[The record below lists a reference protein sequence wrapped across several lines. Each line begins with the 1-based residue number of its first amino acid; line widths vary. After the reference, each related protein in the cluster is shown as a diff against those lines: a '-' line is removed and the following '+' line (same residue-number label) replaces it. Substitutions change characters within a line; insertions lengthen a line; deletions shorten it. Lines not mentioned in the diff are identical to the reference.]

1 MFNLKKSDIFRAV
14 VWERRLNLKLV
25 RIIRK
30 LLLLL
35 SFLLVVLF
43 IITIFIAPSFS
54 KEDIPDKDAVFLGL
68 ILMSFTLSLALWQ
81 AEMFFNIRLKNP
93 RIKAKIEEVI
103 SDPEPYN
110 LADFLSFEVA
120 KACQKAKNN
129 STALLYHLLCDN
141 PRLNFI
147 FYRMLLDSTGIKKT
161 LRNYLKEVKEVSS
174 PDFMEIIVES
184 LKNAKKEGHQ
194 QVDIG
199 DVLTALSKYEPNLK
213 KILLEYNLKTA
224 DIENLTWWLEDMEKI
239 REERKKFWEWKNL
252 VKAGSMAKEW
262 TSGYTLTLDRFSTD
276 ISALVKRR
284 GYPETIGHQ
293 KEIAAMER
301 ILARR
306 ELNNVLVVG
315 EPGSGRKSMIEEL
328 AKRSAL
334 GETMP
339 EINFKKFV
347 RLELSNLLAQTKS
360 SGEAENVLDTIFR
373 ETISAGNIILV
384 IDEFHNFVGKLSQP
398 GMVDISGVLSPY
410 LPLSGF
416 QTIVL
421 TSFEGLHKN
430 IEQNPSILS
439 LFDKVEVSE
448 ISESETLM
456 ILEDLAFVL
465 EYKYKK
471 FISYPAIRE
480 IISYS
485 GKYMPA
491 IPFPEKAM
499 GLMDEV
505 MVYLAQTKDK
515 VLLPKHVAKIISE
528 KTQIPVGEM
537 ESKEKEILLNLEDLI
552 HQKIINQEE
561 AVKEISS
568 ALRRARADITVRKG
582 PMGCFL
588 FLGPTG
594 VGKTE
599 TSKALAEI
607 YFGSE
612 SRMIRIDMSEF
623 QNVGDIPRL
632 IGSPGEEGL
641 LTTKVRER
649 PFSLILLDEIEKAHP
664 NILNLFLQVL
674 DEGHLT
680 DGMGRKV
687 DFKNSIIIATSN
699 AGYQIILDCLKQ
711 NTEWSQVKGKILDFV
726 FSQGLFRPE
735 FINRFD
741 SVVVF
746 RSLTKENL
754 MDIAELLLQGLKKNL
769 KGKEVEFVIT
779 TALKE
784 KIVELGY
791 DPVFGARQMRRVI
804 QDKIENTLASALL
817 SNQLKRGNKVEI
829 NPQDFG
835 LKIN

>member
-1 MFNLKKSDIFRAV
+1 MFDLKKSDIFRAIA
-14 VWERRLNLKLV
+14 WERRLSLKLV

-35 SFLLVVLF
+35 SFLLVFLF
-43 IITIFIAPSFS
+43 VITIFLAPSFS
-54 KEDIPDKDAVFLGL
+54 KEDIPDKGAVFLGL

-81 AEMFFNIRLKNP
+81 TEMFFNIKLKNP
-93 RIKAKIEEVI
+93 GLKIKIEEAI

-110 LADFLSFEVA
+110 LADFLSFEAA
-120 KACQKAKNN
+120 KACWKAKNN
-129 STALLYHLLCDN
+129 STALLYYLLSDN
-141 PRLNFI
+141 SRLSFI
-147 FYRMLLDSTGIKKT
+147 FYRMLLDLNGIKRA
-161 LRNYLKEVKEVSS
+161 LRNYLKNIKEPS
-174 PDFMEIIVES
+174 PDFMEIILES

-199 DVLTALSKYEPNLK
+199 DVLTALSKYEPNFK

-239 REERKKFWEWKNL
+239 REERKKFWEWKSL
-252 VKAGSMAKEW
+252 VKSGSMAKEW
-262 TSGYTLTLDRFSTD
+262 ASGYTLTLDRFSTD
-276 ISALVKRR
+276 ISASVKRK

-334 GETMP
+334 GETLP

-360 SGEAENVLDTIFR
+360 SGEAEKVLDTIFR

-384 IDEFHNFVGKLSQP
+384 IDEFHNFVGKTAQP

-410 LPLSGF
+410 LPLPRF

-421 TSFEGLHKN
+421 TTFEGLHKN

-448 ISESETLM
+448 ISEKETL
-456 ILEDLAFVL
+456 ILLEDLAFIL
-465 EYKYKK
+465 EYKYKR

-480 IISYS
+480 VINYS

-491 IPFPEKAM
+491 IPFPEKAT

-515 VLLPKHVAKIISE
+515 ILLPKHVAKIISE

-537 ESKEKEILLNLEDLI
+537 EGKEKEMLLNLEDLI

-612 SRMIRIDMSEF
+612 NRMIRIDMSEF

-699 AGYQIILDCLKQ
+699 AGYQIILECLKQ
-711 NTEWSQVKGKILDFV
+711 NTEWSQVKAKILDFV

-754 MDIAELLLQGLKKNL
+754 MNIAELLLQGLKKNL
-769 KGKEVEFVIT
+769 KGKEVDFVIT
-779 TALKE
+779 AALKE

-817 SNQLKRGNKVEI
+817 SNQLKKGNKAEI
-829 NPQDFG
+829 DPQDFR